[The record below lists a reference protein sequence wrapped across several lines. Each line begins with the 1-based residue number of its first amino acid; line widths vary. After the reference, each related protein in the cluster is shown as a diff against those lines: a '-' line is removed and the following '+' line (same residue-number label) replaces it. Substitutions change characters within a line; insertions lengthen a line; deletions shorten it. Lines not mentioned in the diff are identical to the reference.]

1 MIELSSLNRQECVR
15 YLGNAKV
22 QMNSQMEKLLDI
34 CEREVIET
42 ANTKYLYKEVP
53 VNNPELSEGNDIKN
67 HLQGCYSAIIMC
79 ATLGNSIDTLIRKTQ
94 LSDMAKA
101 VVLDSFASVAIEQVC
116 CSVDEII
123 AEKFS
128 GKYLTFRFSPG
139 YGDYPIT
146 LQKQFLNILDAQR
159 KIGLCTND
167 NYLLTPTKSV
177 TAVMGISYNEIEQ
190 RKRGCA
196 VCSLKGNCRY
206 RKAGSHCGF

>member
-1 MIELSSLNRQECVR
+1 MIEISSLNRDECVR
-15 YLGNAKV
+15 YLGNARVK
-22 QMNSQMEKLLDI
+22 MNSQMEELLDI
-34 CEREVIET
+34 CEQEIIKNAEP
-42 ANTKYLYKEVP
+42 KYLYKEVP
-53 VNNPELSEGNDIKN
+53 VNALELSEGNDIKS
-67 HLQGCYSAIIMC
+67 HLQGCQKAIIMC
-79 ATLGNSIDTLIRKTQ
+79 ATLGNGIDNLIRKTQ
-94 LSDMAKA
+94 LLDMAKA

-123 AEKFS
+123 AEKYK

-146 LQKQFLNILDAQR
+146 LQKQFLNILDAPR

-167 NYLLTPTKSV
+167 NFLLTPTKSV
-177 TAVMGISYNEIEQ
+177 TAVIGVSDNEIEQ

>member
-22 QMNSQMEKLLDI
+22 QMNSKMEELLDI
-34 CEREVIET
+34 CEQEVLKNAEP
-42 ANTKYLYKEVP
+42 KYLYKEVS
-53 VNNPELSEGNDIKN
+53 VNTAELLEGNDIKE
-67 HLQGCYSAIIMC
+67 HLQGCQKAIVMC
-79 ATLGNSIDTLIRKTQ
+79 ATLGNSIDNLIRKTQ
-94 LSDMAKA
+94 LLDMAKA

-116 CSVDEII
+116 CSIDDII
-123 AEKFS
+123 AEKYS
-128 GKYLTFRFSPG
+128 GQYLTFRFSPG
-139 YGDYPIT
+139 YGDYPIS
-146 LQKQFLNILDAQR
+146 LQKQFLNILDAPR

-167 NYLLTPTKSV
+167 NFLLTPTKSV
-177 TAVMGISYNEIEQ
+177 TAIVGVSENEIEQ